1 MPLTQAV
8 PVDATLN
15 KDASVSVVLEYT
27 GEGEQSTKETV
38 VLPAGSVL
46 ELRTLREEAIRRVA
60 NRNAAAGFEVFVK
73 SIIGTPID
81 LTPPETPEEDAVL
94 KTFQLLRARELDLKA
109 SSADGGASP
118 DAYADAVALRKMAYA
133 AAKDADMRAKFDAV
147 LRRGF

>member
-27 GEGEQSTKETV
+27 GDGEQSTKETV

-73 SIIGTPID
+73 SIIGQPID

-94 KTFQLLRARELDLKA
+94 KVFQLLRARELDLKV
-109 SSADGGASP
+109 SSADEGASP
-118 DAYADAVALRKMAYA
+118 EAYADAVAERKMAYA